1 VKKKQE
7 LFPLKYFFKILIS
20 SLQHDAKRIDIE
32 ISKFQTRKITDILS
46 TTILIRPGLVV
57 TLCVGTAAA
66 AAAAAVLTL
75 ITLLAEAAGNSP

>member
-1 VKKKQE
+1 VGKNKNFFIKI
-7 LFPLKYFFKILIS
+7 LFLILIS

-32 ISKFQTRKITDILS
+32 ISKFQTRKITEILS

>member
-1 VKKKQE
+1 M
-7 LFPLKYFFKILIS
+7 
-20 SLQHDAKRIDIE
+20 
-32 ISKFQTRKITDILS
+32 
-46 TTILIRPGLVV
+46 V